1 MKKKAIPKNS
11 KLYNIL
17 KGVSLEEINA
27 ARGGKSSIFIEV
39 DKNAT
44 SIKEISSFETGAAK
58 MQRIGAL

>member
-17 KGVSLEEINA
+17 KGVTLEEINA

-44 SIKEISSFETGAAK
+44 GIKERPSFETGAAK
-58 MQRIGAL
+58 MQCIGAL